1 MDEKNTSPAA
11 APWSSLVQRAQQ
23 KPWEY
28 SFLGLMRH
36 IAATN
41 NPKRIPIGEAQRP
54 AQESFRL
61 GQHPS
66 LAFAP
71 REIAEVSEHADKL
84 VLRLFSLGMLG
95 PNGPL
100 PLHYTEQVRER
111 VESSIHDTTLMDFLD
126 MFHHRYFTHFYRAW
140 AQSQST
146 AGLDNPD
153 AEGFSDYIARLGGDE
168 VEQTSEHRL
177 PRHARW
183 ASVAHRVREARNPE
197 GLVHTLQ
204 HYFGIPVALQ
214 EFQFHWIAL
223 DQHDYTELG
232 VPRMS
237 SLLGEGAIAGEMMPD
252 RQTRFR
258 LVLGPLNLA
267 QYMRFTPQSL
277 ENETNSQAGRDLPA
291 LIEWVRAFVGYEYAW
306 EVELVVDSNEAPT
319 SVLGGSDK
327 LGWTSWLGDPTQ
339 HQSLHEI
346 TGMIFEPES
355 YVQSLRLDQG
365 ISKKTHLQ

>member
-1 MDEKNTSPAA
+1 MNEPTPNLAA
-11 APWSSLVQRAQQ
+11 GSWSNLLKRAQQ
-23 KPWEY
+23 KPWEH
-28 SFLGLMRH
+28 SFLGLLRH
-36 IAATN
+36 IATTH
-41 NPKRIPIGEAQRP
+41 NPHHIPIGEAQRP
-54 AQESFRL
+54 TQEHFRL

-71 REIAEVSEHADKL
+71 REIAELSEHAGK
-84 VLRLFSLGMLG
+84 VALRLFGLGMLG

-126 MFHHRYFTHFYRAW
+126 MFHHRYLTHFYRAW
-140 AQSQST
+140 AQSQAA
-146 AGLDNPD
+146 AGLDNPY
-153 AEGFSDYIARLGGDE
+153 AEDFSDYIARLGGDE
-168 VEQTSEHRL
+168 VEQTSENSL

-204 HYFGIPVALQ
+204 HYFRIPVALH

-223 DQHDYTELG
+223 DRHDYTELG
-232 VPRMS
+232 APQMS
-237 SLLGEGAIAGEMMPD
+237 SVLGEGAIAGEMMPD

-277 ENETNSQAGRDLPA
+277 QSGTNSQAGRDLPA

-306 EVELVVDSNEAPT
+306 EVELLVDSSEAPT
-319 SVLGGSDK
+319 TVLGGFEK
-327 LGWTSWLGDPTQ
+327 LGWTSWLGDSTQ
-339 HQSLHEI
+339 HQSLQEI
-346 TGMIFEPES
+346 SGMIFEPES
-355 YVQSLRLDQG
+355 YVQSLRLDQN
-365 ISKKTHLQ
+365 ISKKAHLQ

>member
-1 MDEKNTSPAA
+1 MENKVATSL
-11 APWSSLVQRAQQ
+11 SSPLKRAQQ

-28 SFLGLMRH
+28 SFLGLMRY
-36 IAATN
+36 IAAAH
-41 NPKRIPIGEAQRP
+41 NPKQIPIGEAQRP
-54 AQESFRL
+54 AQENFRL

-71 REIAEVSEHADKL
+71 REIAEIAEHADKL
-84 VLRLFSLGMLG
+84 ALRLFGLGMLG

-100 PLHYTEQVRER
+100 PLHYTEQIRER

-126 MFHHRYFTHFYRAW
+126 MFHHRYLTHFYRAW
-140 AQSQST
+140 AQSQAT
-146 AGLDNPD
+146 VGLDNPRV
-153 AEGFSDYIARLGGDE
+153 EGFSDYIARLGGDE
-168 VEQTSEHRL
+168 VGQTPEHSL

-204 HYFGIPVALQ
+204 HYFGIPVALH

-223 DQHDYTELG
+223 DRCDYTELG
-232 VPRMS
+232 IPQMS
-237 SLLGEGAIAGEMMPD
+237 SVLGEGAIAGEMMPD

-277 ENETNSQAGRDLPA
+277 QKGAGTNQDLPA

-306 EVELVVDSNEAPT
+306 EVELVVDASEAHPA
-319 SVLGGSDK
+319 VLGGSDK
-327 LGWTSWLGDPTQ
+327 LGWTTWLGDTSKNK
-339 HQSLHEI
+339 SLHEI
-346 TGMIFEPES
+346 SGMIFEPES
-355 YVQSLRLDQG
+355 YVQSLRLDQDL
-365 ISKKTHLQ
+365 SEKAHLQ